1 MNEHLRDR
9 ILRKLDT
16 LSEERAYQALDYI
29 EFLSSKY
36 AERPAPVNQN
46 VFTRFS
52 EAVED
57 RLRSGKVSSSA
68 IAETMNLMNRAVKV
82 LDGVTA
88 AGRSVATDIADVA
101 TSAWTTSTGA
111 TGAGGAGSANA
122 GAANAG
128 AANTTGAQPP
138 VPPPPAGSGPPS
150 ARNETDSG
158 EVNPSGAASAVGDTG
173 SNTDTT
179 SGRGA

>member
-16 LSEERAYQALDYI
+16 LSEERAYQVLDYV

-101 TSAWTTSTGA
+101 ASAWTTSTGPA
-111 TGAGGAGSANA
+111 APGQSPTAASGGE
-122 GAANAG
+122 
-128 AANTTGAQPP
+128 PP
-138 VPPPPAGSGPPS
+138 VPPAPAGSGPPS
-150 ARNETDSG
+150 DPDETDSG
-158 EVNPSGAASAVGDTG
+158 EVNPPGAGSAVGGANRD
-173 SNTDTT
+173 TDTT

>member
-9 ILRKLDT
+9 IIRRLDT
-16 LSEERAYQALDYI
+16 LSEDRAYQVLDYV

-57 RLRSGKVSSSA
+57 RLRSGRVSSSA

-88 AGRSVATDIADVA
+88 AGRSVATDLADA
-101 TSAWTTSTGA
+101 ASTAWAAPAEPGGS
-111 TGAGGAGSANA
+111 GAGV
-122 GAANAG
+122 
-128 AANTTGAQPP
+128 PP
-138 VPPPPAGSGPPS
+138 VPPAPPGSGP
-150 ARNETDSG
+150 ARSPGETESG
-158 EVNPSGAASAVGDTG
+158 EANPPGAASAVGEAG
-173 SNTDTT
+173 RSTDTT

>member
-16 LSEERAYQALDYI
+16 LSEERAYQALDYV

-101 TSAWTTSTGA
+101 TSAWTTSTGS
-111 TGAGGAGSANA
+111 AGQAAPGAGSGASGSAA
-122 GAANAG
+122 GE
-128 AANTTGAQPP
+128 PP
-138 VPPPPAGSGPPS
+138 VPPPPAGSGPAT
-150 ARNETDSG
+150 ARGETDSG
-158 EVNPSGAASAVGDTG
+158 EVNPPGAASAVGDAG
-173 SNTDTT
+173 RHPDTT
-179 SGRGA
+179 SRRGT

>member
-16 LSEERAYQALDYI
+16 LSEERAYQVLDYI
-29 EFLSSKY
+29 EFISSKY
-36 AERPAPVNQN
+36 AERPAPVTQN

-88 AGRSVATDIADVA
+88 AGRSVATDIAGVA
-101 TSAWTTSTGA
+101 TTAWTTGTSAAAGGSA
-111 TGAGGAGSANA
+111 GPPGPAPGAGN
-122 GAANAG
+122 
-128 AANTTGAQPP
+128 QPP
-138 VPPPPAGSGPPS
+138 VPPPPAGSGPATAAS
-150 ARNETDSG
+150 ETESG
-158 EVNPSGAASAVGDTG
+158 EVNPPA
-173 SNTDTT
+173 
-179 SGRGA
+179 RPLQ

>member
-16 LSEERAYQALDYI
+16 LSEERAYQVLDYV

-36 AERPAPVNQN
+36 AERPVPVTQN

-57 RLRSGKVSSSA
+57 RLRTGKVSSSA

-101 TSAWTTSTGA
+101 TSAWATSTGEA
-111 TGAGGAGSANA
+111 AAPGGE
-122 GAANAG
+122 
-128 AANTTGAQPP
+128 PP
-138 VPPPPAGSGPPS
+138 VPPAPAGSGPPKTPG
-150 ARNETDSG
+150 ATDSG
-158 EVNPSGAASAVGDTG
+158 EGNPPGASSAVGEG
-173 SNTDTT
+173 GRSTDTT

>member
-16 LSEERAYQALDYI
+16 LSEERAYQVLDYV

-101 TSAWTTSTGA
+101 ASAWNTPAGQAGQAGHAASSGA
-111 TGAGGAGSANA
+111 E
-122 GAANAG
+122 
-128 AANTTGAQPP
+128 PP
-138 VPPPPAGSGPPS
+138 VPPAPAGSGPPTS
-150 ARNETDSG
+150 PGDTDSG
-158 EVNPSGAASAVGDTG
+158 EVNPPGAGSAVGG
-173 SNTDTT
+173 AGGNTDTT

>member
-16 LSEERAYQALDYI
+16 LSEERAYQVLDYV
-29 EFLSSKY
+29 EFLASKY

-101 TSAWTTSTGA
+101 ASAWNTPAGPAAPGA
-111 TGAGGAGSANA
+111 GAGGE
-122 GAANAG
+122 
-128 AANTTGAQPP
+128 PP
-138 VPPPPAGSGPPS
+138 VPPAPAGTGPVTT
-150 ARNETDSG
+150 RNETDSG
-158 EVNPSGAASAVGDTG
+158 EVNPPGAGSAVGDAG
-173 SNTDTT
+173 RHSDTT
-179 SGRGA
+179 SGRGT

>member
-16 LSEERAYQALDYI
+16 LSEERAYQVLDYV

-88 AGRSVATDIADVA
+88 AGRSVATDLADAA
-101 TSAWTTSTGA
+101 TSAWSTGTTGAAGSA
-111 TGAGGAGSANA
+111 TGGGAGSASGAPA
-122 GAANAG
+122 GSG
-128 AANTTGAQPP
+128 APP
-138 VPPPPAGSGPPS
+138 VPPPPAGSGPVGS
-150 ARNETDSG
+150 RNETDSG
-158 EVNPSGAASAVGDTG
+158 EVNPSGAASASGSGG

>member
-16 LSEERAYQALDYI
+16 LSEERAYQVLDYI
-29 EFLSSKY
+29 EFIASKY
-36 AERPAPVNQN
+36 AERPAPVTQN

-88 AGRSVATDIADVA
+88 AGRSVATDL
-101 TSAWTTSTGA
+101 
-111 TGAGGAGSANA
+111 A
-122 GAANAG
+122 GAATSVWTTPAG
-128 AANTTGAQPP
+128 AAPTSPGDQTSGAPP
-138 VPPPPAGSGPPS
+138 TPPPSAGSGPAASP
-150 ARNETDSG
+150 NETDSG
-158 EVNPSGAASAVGDTG
+158 EVNPPA
-173 SNTDTT
+173 
-179 SGRGA
+179 RPLQ

>member
-16 LSEERAYQALDYI
+16 LSEERAYQVLDYV

-101 TSAWTTSTGA
+101 ASAWSTPTGPAAPGA
-111 TGAGGAGSANA
+111 SPGGE
-122 GAANAG
+122 
-128 AANTTGAQPP
+128 PP
-138 VPPPPAGSGPPS
+138 VPPPPAGSGP
-150 ARNETDSG
+150 AATRGATDSG
-158 EVNPSGAASAVGDTG
+158 EVNPSGAASAVGAPG

>member
-16 LSEERAYQALDYI
+16 LSEDRAYQVLDYV

-101 TSAWTTSTGA
+101 SSAWTTSTGA
-111 TGAGGAGSANA
+111 S
-122 GAANAG
+122 GAAAPGASSSTQG
-128 AANTTGAQPP
+128 AATSTSSEPP
-138 VPPPPAGSGPPS
+138 VPPAPAGSGP
-150 ARNETDSG
+150 ATTRGATESG
-158 EVNPSGAASAVGDTG
+158 EVNPPGAGSAVGG
-173 SNTDTT
+173 AGRNSDTT

>member
-16 LSEERAYQALDYI
+16 LSEERAYQVLDYV

-101 TSAWTTSTGA
+101 ASAWTTSTGPGGPA
-111 TGAGGAGSANA
+111 APPGGSAGGE
-122 GAANAG
+122 
-128 AANTTGAQPP
+128 PP
-138 VPPPPAGSGPPS
+138 VPPAPAGSGP
-150 ARNETDSG
+150 AGGRNETESG
-158 EVNPSGAASAVGDTG
+158 EVNPPGAASAVGEAGRT
-173 SNTDTT
+173 TDTT

>member
-16 LSEERAYQALDYI
+16 LPEERAYQVLDYV

-36 AERPAPVNQN
+36 ADRPAPVTHN
-46 VFTRFS
+46 VFTRFT

-57 RLRSGKVSSSA
+57 RLRSGRVSSSA

-88 AGRSVATDIADVA
+88 AGRSVATDIAGAA
-101 TSAWTTSTGA
+101 TDAWKTPGA
-111 TGAGGAGSANA
+111 SAGGE
-122 GAANAG
+122 
-128 AANTTGAQPP
+128 PP
-138 VPPPPAGSGPPS
+138 VPPPPAGAGP
-150 ARNETDSG
+150 ARTAGQTESG
-158 EVNPSGAASAVGDTG
+158 ETNPPGAASAVDSPGSDTE
-173 SNTDTT
+173 TRP
-179 SGRGA
+179 GRGT